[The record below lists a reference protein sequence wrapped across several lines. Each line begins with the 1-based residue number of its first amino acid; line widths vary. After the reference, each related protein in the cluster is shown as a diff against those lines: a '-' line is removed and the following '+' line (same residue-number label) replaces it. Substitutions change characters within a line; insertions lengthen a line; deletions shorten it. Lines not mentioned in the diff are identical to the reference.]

1 MHSELLKYYIAIE
14 LIPNVGSITAKKLI
28 AYCGGVEAVFLEKKS
43 TLSKILGI
51 GNVLVESILANRD
64 DALKIA
70 EIEMNFIEKN
80 RIKTFVY
87 TEKDYPKRLLICD
100 DSPVVFFSKG
110 DVDFNC
116 AKVLSIVGTRKATD
130 YGTELC
136 EKIIADLAVTH
147 KPVIVSGLAYG
158 IDVCAH
164 KAALQNGLKTIAV
177 MGTGLNIVYPSRHV
191 NIANQISQQGAVI
204 TDFTSQSTF
213 DRTNFLSRNRII
225 AGLADATIVVESGR
239 KGGALVT
246 ADIAASYNR
255 DVLTFPARVGDEYS
269 AGCNWLIKTNKAA
282 LVENIKDIEYVLG
295 WTSKNDEPKQLPLF
309 DTLNEKEML
318 IINHLKK
325 TDTDTIDNIS
335 HEIKIPM
342 SQLSAML
349 LALEFGGYI
358 KSLPGKSYS
367 LKKI

>member
-1 MHSELLKYYIAIE
+1 MSSELLKYYIAIE

-28 AYCGGVEAVFLEKKS
+28 AFCGGADAVFLEKKS
-43 TLSKILGI
+43 TIRKITGI
-51 GNVLVESILANRD
+51 GNMLADSVLTKRD
-64 DALKIA
+64 EALKMA
-70 EIEMNFIEKN
+70 ETELDFIEKN

-87 TEKDYPKRLLICD
+87 TEKDYPERLHACD

-110 DVDFNC
+110 DVDFNH
-116 AKVLSIVGTRKATD
+116 KKILSVVGTRKSTD

-136 EKIIADLAVTH
+136 KKLIADLAAAH
-147 KPVIVSGLAYG
+147 NPVIVSGLAYG

-177 MGTGLNIVYPSRHV
+177 MATGLNIIYPFSHK
-191 NIANQISQQGAVI
+191 NIANQISQQGALI
-204 TDFTSQSTF
+204 TDFTSQSIF
-213 DRTNFLSRNRII
+213 DRKNFLSRNRII
-225 AGLADATIVVESGR
+225 AGLADATIVVESGI

-246 ADIAASYNR
+246 AEIASSYNR
-255 DVLTFPARVGDEYS
+255 DVLTFPARIGDEYS
-269 AGCNWLIKTNKAA
+269 AGCNHLIKTNKAA
-282 LVENIKDIEYVLG
+282 MIENMKDIEYVLG
-295 WTSKNDEPKQLPLF
+295 WMSKNDGPKQLPLF
-309 DTLNEKEML
+309 DTLNEKEMQ
-318 IINHLKK
+318 IINYLKK

-335 HEIKIPM
+335 HGTKIPM

-349 LALEFGGYI
+349 LSLEFGGYV